1 MRIDSTYW
9 TSIVRTMAPRGHLSP
24 VAIAVLA
31 LLAEEPMHAYRMQQL
46 MRERGVGIVVNVR
59 NRSGLHASIDRLTRD
74 GLIQVRAV
82 ERDAGHPERIVY
94 ELAPDGRQTLVTG
107 LRDNIA
113 TPAQEFPLF
122 PAVVSF
128 LHLLHPQ
135 DARTQLELR
144 AEALQRRLTE
154 TQAVL
159 TASREHG
166 VPRLHLLE
174 HEYLQDTTSA
184 ELAWVRAVSRDISTG
199 ALTWEP
205 YT

>member
-1 MRIDSTYW
+1 
-9 TSIVRTMAPRGHLSP
+9 MATRGHLSP

-59 NRSGLHASIDRLTRD
+59 NRSGLHASIDRLARD
-74 GLIQVRAV
+74 ELLRVHAV
-82 ERDAGHPERIVY
+82 ERDTRHPERTVY
-94 ELAPDGRQTLVTG
+94 ELTTHGRETLLAG
-107 LRDNIA
+107 LRDNTA
-113 TPAQEFPLF
+113 VPADEFPLF

-128 LHLLHPQ
+128 LHLLSPQ
-135 DARTQLELR
+135 DVRAQLELR

-154 TQAVL
+154 TEAVL

-174 HEYLQDTTSA
+174 HEYLQTTISA
-184 ELAWVRAVSRDISTG
+184 ELAWVLDVVRDINAET
-199 ALTWEP
+199 LTWQP
-205 YT
+205 YA

>member
-1 MRIDSTYW
+1 
-9 TSIVRTMAPRGHLSP
+9 MAPRGHLSP

-46 MRERGVGIVVNVR
+46 MKERGVGIVVNVR
-59 NRSGLHASIDRLTRD
+59 NRSGLHASIDRLARD
-74 GLIQVRAV
+74 ELIRVRAV
-82 ERDAGHPERIVY
+82 ERDTRHPERTVY
-94 ELAPDGRQTLVTG
+94 ELTTHGRETLLAG
-107 LRDNIA
+107 LRHNMA

-128 LHLLHPQ
+128 LHLLSPQ

-144 AEALQRRLTE
+144 AKALQRRLTE
-154 TQAVL
+154 TEAVL
-159 TASREHG
+159 TASREHR

-174 HEYLQDTTSA
+174 HEYLQSTTSA

-205 YT
+205 YA